1 MNARRVF
8 RLMMALM
15 LLVLQIPAMGAAYV
29 ETAPCSQDAG
39 AAGCVDLTLNP
50 AGVLG
55 DVYVDGAQ
63 VAAQVPAVRLSL
75 APDAAHQ
82 IDVRNITEAVAGYG
96 DVFVY
101 GDLAQANVQIAA
113 GKVQSLVLK
122 ATRNYLKGYVNF
134 TCDIKGVAGQ
144 QVQCQVSADGA
155 GLGVLNPGETGS
167 WALATGPHGVH
178 IDLVGADMGLWA
190 PATSDLAV
198 TVAGGKT
205 AALKASYDRKGQL
218 TLKTNVPGV
227 VADFY
232 VDGVLV
238 ASQVAEA
245 VAFVAPG
252 THVVEAKVLTDPAAN
267 GVYMYPDTS
276 AKGTVKANQA
286 QVVTLKPAK
295 TFLLGFAQ
303 VSCAIKAVVAGQD
316 VRCAVTIDGNGMGT
330 LEVGQ
335 SQVYNLTPGAHTVNL
350 ALNGANADLWAPL
363 TVDLPLNIVAGK
375 TAATKMTF
383 DRKGQLTL
391 RTGIPDVVG
400 DFYVDGV
407 LVASQV
413 PEAVAFVAPGTH
425 VVEGKAFNDPM
436 AAGIYMYPDS
446 SAKGTVKANQTQVVT
461 LKLVKTFILGF
472 AEVSCGIKAVEPGQ
486 DVRCAVTID
495 GNGMGVVEPGQVQ
508 VYNLAPG
515 AHTVNVALNGGNA
528 GIWGPAAIDY
538 PINIIA
544 GKFTKVA
551 SAFDRKGIV
560 NIALSDPGVVADI
573 FVDGVQVAGQVN
585 SFQAVVDPG
594 VPHQIDAR
602 TLRNTAVPDA
612 YAYDDLNGSVT
623 VKANQTQNVTL
634 KVGTPRVMCTGS
646 MALLRIKNYLP
657 TALLITMKG
666 PDSVALLIDPQ
677 GEVRVCVQPGDY
689 DILTVAKGYK
699 PEFERNS
706 VGGGG
711 CGWWGFWPEETGDP
725 SGGDH
730 SCSSNPADYTRP

>member
-391 RTGIPDVVG
+391 KANVPGVVG

-425 VVEGKAFNDPM
+425 VVEGKAFNDP
-436 AAGIYMYPDS
+436 AANGVYVYPDS

-461 LKLVKTFILGF
+461 LKLVKTFVLGF

-495 GNGMGVVEPGQVQ
+495 GNGMGTLEVGQVQ

-538 PINIIA
+538 PINIVA
-544 GKFTKVA
+544 GKTTKVA

-560 NIALSDPGVVADI
+560 NISLDDADVVADI
-573 FVDGVQVAGQVN
+573 FVDGVQVASQVN
-585 SFQAVVDPG
+585 SYQVVVDPG
-594 VPHQIDAR
+594 VPHQLEAR
-602 TLRNTAVPDA
+602 NLVYVQAPKSLGFDNISS
-612 YAYDDLNGSVT
+612 SVT
-623 VKANQTQNVTL
+623 VKANQTQNAVLKIGIPRILCAGNMARISFRNTL
-634 KVGTPRVMCTGS
+634 PVDLNFVMNGPESAT
-646 MALLRIKNYLP
+646 I
-657 TALLITMKG
+657 LI
-666 PDSVALLIDPQ
+666 PA
-677 GEVRVCVQPGDY
+677 
-689 DILTVAKGYK
+689 
-699 PEFERNS
+699 NS
-706 VGGGG
+706 VKNFCVLPGTYQTSVQAGGYRNLDEERTYTGEACESFTIYANGSEPTSGHG
-711 CGWWGFWPEETGDP
+711 CSLFPF
-725 SGGDH
+725 
-730 SCSSNPADYTRP
+730 DYSRP